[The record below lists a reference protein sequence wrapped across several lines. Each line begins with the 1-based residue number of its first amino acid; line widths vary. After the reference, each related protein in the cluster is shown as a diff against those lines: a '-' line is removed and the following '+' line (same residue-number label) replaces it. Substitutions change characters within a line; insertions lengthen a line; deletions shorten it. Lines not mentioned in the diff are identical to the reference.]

1 MILSSR
7 YLVVV
12 NLLLLALAAYAAAGI
27 AGTALAARFI
37 PTADVAIIAPP
48 EPPPIE
54 KAKPAKHY
62 AMIHE
67 RDIFNSVKPKVE
79 PIAPP
84 PATVTQLK
92 VKLWGVAVRGKRSH
106 CVIEDQSARPP
117 KQELF
122 RIGDTVAGIAKVKS
136 IEWDKVILDHNGKEE
151 ILELVP
157 DPNAHAAAAV
167 AATLGATTNNMGSA
181 AAAGA
186 ANAQGARAGLPGS
199 DIQVQVVGDN
209 QYEIPKEE
217 VDKAFEN
224 LGQLFTQM
232 RAVPHFEG
240 GKAVGFRLFAIR
252 SGSLFDKIGLR
263 NGDIVKRINEIEMND
278 PSKALAMLEQLRNE
292 RSLSVDVTRNRQD
305 QTLSYNVR

>member
-37 PTADVAIIAPP
+37 PSSEVALI
-48 EPPPIE
+48 EPPPPPPLE
-54 KAKPAKHY
+54 KAKAATHY
-62 AMIHE
+62 ALIHQ
-67 RDIFNSVKPKVE
+67 RDIFNSVKAPEAVATPK
-79 PIAPP
+79 
-84 PATVTQLK
+84 PAEKTQLK
-92 VKLWGVAVRGKRSH
+92 VKLWGVAVRGARSH

-117 KQELF
+117 QQQLF
-122 RIGDTVAGIAKVKS
+122 KIGDIVSGTAKVKA
-136 IEWDKVILDHNGKEE
+136 IEWDKVILDHDGVEE
-151 ILELVP
+151 ILELKP
-157 DPNAHAAAAV
+157 DPGAHAAAAV
-167 AATLGATTNNMGSA
+167 ASTLGATTNNMGSA
-181 AAAGA
+181 AAPGA
-186 ANAQGARAGLPGS
+186 ANAGKAGLPGS
-199 DIQVQVVGDN
+199 DIAVTVVGDN
-209 QYEIPKEE
+209 QYEIPKAE